1 MGGVI
6 IMMIKIRFN
15 GGNGGTIR
23 EKRRAPT
30 MKSSWSETGNEAP
43 GVNPSR
49 RLIKESNK
57 SPINAPKERA
67 KPSSRLA

>member
-1 MGGVI
+1 M

-30 MKSSWSETGNEAP
+30 MKSSWSKIGNEAP
-43 GVNPSR
+43 GVKPSR

-57 SPINAPKERA
+57 SPIKAPRESA
-67 KPSSRLA
+67 NPSSGLD